1 MLNAYLKCTMF
12 LNKIKFVYCLF
23 LCKQITMCKVC
34 VGISQVVICGP
45 TQVYLIFKLRK
56 LHLPLQTI
64 SVAKFW
70 SADYGSFHQDLVCAN
85 DQNLGVGAGAQKFV
99 RCAMKNLVCQNIFK
113 CAALYFNAWL

>member
-1 MLNAYLKCTMF
+1 
-12 LNKIKFVYCLF
+12 
-23 LCKQITMCKVC
+23 MCKVC
-34 VGISQVVICGP
+34 VGISQVVICVP
-45 TQVYLIFKLRK
+45 TQVYLIFKLRR

-70 SADYGSFHQDLVCAN
+70 SADYGSFN